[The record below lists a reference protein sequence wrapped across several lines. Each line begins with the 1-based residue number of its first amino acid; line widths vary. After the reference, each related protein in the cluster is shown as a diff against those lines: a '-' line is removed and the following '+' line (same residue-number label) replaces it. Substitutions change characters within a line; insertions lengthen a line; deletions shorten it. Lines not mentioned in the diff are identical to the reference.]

1 MMLPAA
7 AGFPSRGARGACGA
21 RLTVRRALWMLGR
34 VETPTPAPVDPP
46 IGPVSARGKFLW
58 VGDEKLFIR
67 AVSYGPFA
75 DAAHGAPFP
84 EKEVVEADL
93 AAIRALG
100 ANTIRTYTVPPP
112 WLLDRASAHELRV
125 LIGVPWT
132 QHVCFLDTPAIV
144 ASIRGVVRAGVRAT
158 GDHPATLA
166 YLLGNEIPPDIVRWY
181 GPARVARFLTELVHD
196 AKTLA
201 PAVPCSYANFPS
213 TEYLDVPELDFVAFN
228 VYLHREVDF
237 RRYLRRL
244 QNLAGDRPLVLTEH
258 GIDSRRMGEHTQ
270 AATLAWQVRAAF
282 DVGVAG
288 TCVFAWTDEWFA
300 GGREVDDWSFGLV
313 TRARAPKPALDAVRA
328 AFAER
333 VPATPA
339 RAAPVSVVVCAF
351 NAAQTLD
358 ACLASLTRLAYPE
371 CELIVVN
378 DGSTDDTHAIAAAYP
393 EVIMIDQPNRGLSA
407 ARNAGLARAC
417 GEIVAYTDADCVVD
431 PDWLTYLLATLERD
445 DVVAVGG
452 PNIPPPARTAMAAYV
467 AAAPGGPTHVL
478 LNDEIAEHVPG
489 CNMAFRRA
497 ALAAVGGFEPTFR
510 TAGDDVDIC
519 WRLQNA
525 GHSIAFSPAAVV
537 WHERRDT
544 ASGYVRQQR
553 GYGKAEALLYFRH
566 PYRFNMLGQSR
577 WLGRIYGDVTT
588 SLLSR
593 RPVIYSGT
601 FGRGMFQTL
610 YEPAS
615 SLLAFLPFTL
625 EWNLA
630 SVVLILTALG
640 AGGPFGAFLW
650 MACLPLVLTVGSAV
664 VSAWRATIERRHDRL
679 SGRLVLAALMIVG
692 PVVRGFER
700 ARWRL
705 RGLGEVERVRFA
717 EPTQRPRV
725 RWRAREF
732 QLAYWAEAAQE
743 KEALLEGLI
752 GFLVPRK
759 YLVAHELGWSTW
771 DLEVHCGVSVK
782 ARVRVAVEVHGEC
795 RRLFRVRC
803 GVVPSR
809 AVVLVLIGALAA
821 MVAGVGL
828 GATGVTGVA
837 GAVAGLV
844 GGVAVARAVQL
855 GRTLFRVLEIVAQ
868 QIGLMPVDRRS

>member
-1 MMLPAA
+1 
-7 AGFPSRGARGACGA
+7 
-21 RLTVRRALWMLGR
+21 MLGR
-34 VETPTPAPVDPP
+34 LETPTPAPAGAPV
-46 IGPVSARGKFLW
+46 GPVSARGKFLW
-58 VGDEKLFIR
+58 VGGEKFFVR

-75 DAAHGAPFP
+75 EAAHGAPFP
-84 EKEVVEADL
+84 EKEIVEGDL

-100 ANTIRTYTVPPP
+100 ANTIRTYTVPPR
-112 WLLDRASAHELRV
+112 WLLDRAAAYELRV
-125 LIGVPWT
+125 LIGVPWM
-132 QHVCFLDTPAIV
+132 QHVCFLDTAAGA
-144 ASIRGVVRAGVRAT
+144 ASIREVVRAGVRAT
-158 GDHPATLA
+158 ADHPATLA
-166 YLLGNEIPPDIVRWY
+166 YLLGNEIPPDIVRWH
-181 GPARVARFLTELVHD
+181 GPARIARFLAELVHE
-196 AKTLA
+196 AKALA

-228 VYLHREVDF
+228 VYLHGEHDF

-244 QNLAGDRPLVLTEH
+244 QNLAGDRPLVLAEH
-258 GIDSRRMGEHTQ
+258 GIDARSMGAHTQ
-270 AATLAWQVRAAF
+270 ATILEWQVRAAF

-288 TCVFAWTDEWFA
+288 TCVFAWTDEWFT
-300 GGREVDDWSFGLV
+300 GGREVDDWGFGLV
-313 TRARAPKPALDAVRA
+313 TRERTPKPALEAVRT
-328 AFAER
+328 AFAST
-333 VPATPA
+333 VPAAPPRLA
-339 RAAPVSVVVCAF
+339 RVSVVVCAF
-351 NAAQTLD
+351 NAARTLD
-358 ACLASLTRLAYPE
+358 ACLASLVGLAYPE

-378 DGSTDDTHAIAAAYP
+378 DGSTDETHAIAAGYP
-393 EVIMIDQPNRGLSA
+393 DVILIDQPNRGLSA
-407 ARNAGLARAC
+407 ARNAGLARAT
-417 GEIVAYTDADCVVD
+417 GEVVAYTDADCVVD
-431 PDWLTYLLATLERD
+431 PDWLTYLVGTLMRD

-478 LNDEIAEHVPG
+478 LNDEVAEHVPG
-489 CNMAFRRA
+489 CNMAFTRV
-497 ALAAVGGFEPTFR
+497 ALEAVGGFEPTFR

-525 GHSIAFSPAAVV
+525 GHVIAFSPAAMV
-537 WHERRDT
+537 WHERRET
-544 ASGYVRQQR
+544 ADAYVRQQR

-615 SLLAFLPFTL
+615 SLLALLPFTL

-630 SVVLILTALG
+630 GVVLIALALG
-640 AGGPFGAFLW
+640 AGAPFGAFVW
-650 MACLPLVLTVGSAV
+650 IACLPLALTVGSAL
-664 VSAWRATIERRHDRL
+664 VSAGRATIERRHDRL
-679 SGRLVLAALMIVG
+679 SGRLVLAGLMILG
-692 PVVRGFER
+692 PVARGFER
-700 ARWRL
+700 TRWRM

-725 RWRAREF
+725 RWRTREF
-732 QLAYWAEAAQE
+732 QLAYWAERGQE

-759 YLVAHELGWSTW
+759 YLVAHELGWSSW
-771 DLEVHCGVSVK
+771 DLEVHCGLSVK
-782 ARVRVAVEVHGEC
+782 ARVRVAVEVHGRR

-803 GVVPSR
+803 AIVPSR
-809 AVVLVLIGALAA
+809 AVVLAVVGAVGA
-821 MVAGVGL
+821 MVAGVAV
-828 GATGVTGVA
+828 GASGVPVAVGA
-837 GAVAGLV
+837 GAAVM
-844 GGVAVARAVQL
+844 GGVVVARAVQL